1 MNLNKLKLKLDRNP
15 RLKKIVLNAII
26 HPVRIRPRLWIRLLQ
41 FIYIEKGKGSTIY
54 KSVRKDIVPFNKFI
68 LGDRSVVED
77 YSILNNSVGN
87 IIIGNHCRIGLAN
100 TIIGPVE
107 IGNNVNLGQ
116 NVVVSGL
123 NHNYANVEKDIDK
136 QGITKKLIT
145 IKNNVLI
152 GANSVILAGVTIE
165 PHSYIAAGSIVTKSV
180 DSYTLVAGNPA
191 RAIKRYDSHRNEWV
205 KI

>member
-1 MNLNKLKLKLDRNP
+1 MNLSKLKIKLDNNP

-26 HPVRIRPRLWIRLLQ
+26 HPVRVRPRLWIRLLQ

-54 KSVRKDIVPFNKFI
+54 KSVRKDIVPFNKFV
-68 LGDRSVVED
+68 LGNYSIVED
-77 YSILNNSVGN
+77 FSVLNNSVGN

-100 TIIGPVE
+100 TVIGPIE
-107 IGNNVNLGQ
+107 IGDNVHLGQ
-116 NVVVSGL
+116 NVIVSGL
-123 NHNYANVEKDIDK
+123 NHNYENVEKNIDG
-136 QGITKKLIT
+136 QGITKKIIT

-191 RAIKRYDSHRNEWV
+191 RAIKRYDSQKKEWV

>member
-1 MNLNKLKLKLDRNP
+1 MNLSKLRIKLDSNPKLK
-15 RLKKIVLNAII
+15 KKVLNILI
-26 HPVRIRPRLWIRLLQ
+26 HPVKIRPRLWIRLLQ
-41 FIYIEKGKGSTIY
+41 FIYIEKGKGSTVY

-68 LGDRSVVED
+68 LGNYSIVED
-77 YSILNNSVGN
+77 FSILNNSVGN
-87 IIIGNHCRIGLAN
+87 IIIGNNSRIGLAN

-123 NHNYANVEKDIDK
+123 NHNYEDIDKNIDK

-145 IKNNVLI
+145 IKNDVLI

-191 RAIKRYDSHRNEWV
+191 KVIKRYDSQKKEWV

>member
-1 MNLNKLKLKLDRNP
+1 MNLSKLKIKLDSNP
-15 RLKKIVLNAII
+15 KLKKKVLNLII

-41 FIYIEKGKGSTIY
+41 FIYIDKGKGSTIY

-68 LGDRSVVED
+68 LGNYSVIED
-77 YSILNNSVGN
+77 FSVLNNAVGN
-87 IIIGNHCRIGLAN
+87 IIIGNNSRIGLAN

-107 IGNNVNLGQ
+107 IGDNVNLGQ

-123 NHNYANVEKDIDK
+123 NHNYANVEKNIDG

-145 IKNNVLI
+145 IKNDVLI

-191 RAIKRYDSHRNEWV
+191 KAIKRYDSQKKEWV